1 MGMEWGNAF
10 GVIDHLNTALDFS
23 WLKVLIVVYVIV
35 VGPLLYLLL
44 CKMKKETGT
53 GWGYRHLA

>member
-1 MGMEWGNAF
+1 MSYSQYVNDEEWGWSGENAF

-35 VGPLLYLLL
+35 VDR
-44 CKMKKETGT
+44 CFIFFFA
-53 GWGYRHLA
+53 R